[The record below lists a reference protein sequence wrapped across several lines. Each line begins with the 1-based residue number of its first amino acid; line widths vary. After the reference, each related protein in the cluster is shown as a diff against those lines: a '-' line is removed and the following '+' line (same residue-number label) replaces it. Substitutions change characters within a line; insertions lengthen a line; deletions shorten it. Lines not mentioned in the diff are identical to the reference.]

1 MGLSTE
7 TVIDFIAGDKK
18 ATEKV
23 YLEYKNLMFFI
34 IASYVSNKADID
46 DILSESCIKAME
58 SRDTIKNPEN
68 IKSFLVSIAR
78 NKALDFLKKNHPIP
92 CSDTIEE
99 LYGEEDK
106 TSDYFSSIEPLL
118 SSKETIVIYLK
129 VAFSYTWDEIVE
141 ETGIPNSSAR
151 KLYNQAI
158 EKLKKGVKRWNSKK
172 NWKNALLN
180 N

>member
-23 YLEYKNLMFFI
+23 YLECKNLMFFI

-46 DILSESCIKAME
+46 DILSESFIKAME

-158 EKLKKGVKRWNSKK
+158 EKLKKGVKR
-172 NWKNALLN
+172 
-180 N
+180 

>member
-1 MGLSTE
+1 MALARE

-46 DILSESCIKAME
+46 DILSDSFMKAME
-58 SRDTIKNPEN
+58 SRDTLRDPDNL
-68 IKSFLVSIAR
+68 KSFLASIAK
-78 NKALDFLKKNHPIP
+78 NKALDFLRKNRSIP
-92 CSDTIEE
+92 CSDVIDE

-106 TSDYFSSIEPLL
+106 SSEYLASIEPLL
-118 SSKETIVIYLK
+118 STKETIIIYLK
-129 VAFSYTWDEIVE
+129 IVFSYTWDEIVE

-151 KLYNQAI
+151 RIYDKALDKLR
-158 EKLKKGVKRWNSKK
+158 KGVKR
-172 NWKNALLN
+172 
-180 N
+180 